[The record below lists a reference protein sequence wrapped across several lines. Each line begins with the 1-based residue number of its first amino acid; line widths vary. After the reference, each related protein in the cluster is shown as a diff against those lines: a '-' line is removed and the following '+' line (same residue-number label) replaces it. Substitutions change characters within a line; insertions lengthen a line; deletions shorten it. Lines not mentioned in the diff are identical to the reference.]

1 QAETK
6 GAANTA
12 PAFAGRI
19 NELHYDNDGGDVGE
33 FIEIRTDAGTDVSG
47 ATVELLNGNGG
58 VVYNTLD
65 LPSATMT
72 SDGTFDYYVFNLP
85 TNGLQNGSPDG
96 LALINN
102 GSVVEF
108 LSYEGTFTASAGT
121 AVGLTSTDIGVAE
134 GGGTQIGE
142 SLQRWDGEMWDA
154 PRAETKGFDN
164 ASTVPLNARI
174 NEIHYDNVGGDVGE
188 FVEVRTDAGAD
199 ASLITLEFVNG
210 NDGGVYT
217 TLSLADATSTS
228 DGTFDYY
235 VFDLRPNG
243 LQNGPDGIALANDGA
258 LVEFLSYEGSFT
270 AINGVAAGVTSTD
283 IGVAESAS
291 TPIGLSVQRLDG
303 DMWDAP
309 RAETKG
315 ADNTPPPAPTLISA
329 IQGSGSESPL
339 LGSAVTV
346 SAVVTGLVNNGFFVQ
361 EEAADSDG
369 DASTS
374 EGIFV
379 FTGGAPTV
387 VAGDQVTLS
396 GTVEEFFGETQ
407 IGGTMILSQATGGII
422 PTPTLIE
429 LSPLGTDFEAV
440 EGMLVEVTSGVAGV
454 NLEVIENFNLDRFGE
469 ITISA
474 GRQTQPTQIFDPQDQ
489 AAEVAQLAQ
498 ENLNNR
504 LGIDDGV
511 GGSNPDAFAYL
522 PSNVGD
528 NGNGILDAGDTF
540 TADGQTV
547 RLGAEL
553 TNNPIGIMRFN
564 FGEYKLSAQNTL
576 EFDESTNNDARP
588 DTPPVVDGALKV
600 GSFNVLNYFTTLDT
614 SANQNSVG
622 PNNLDPRGA
631 ETADQLQR
639 QTDKLVDAIL
649 ATGASAFA
657 LQELENNGFGT
668 DGSPSAIGA
677 LVGAIN
683 AELISQGQ
691 AGTYAFVDP
700 TGGDPAG

>member
-1 QAETK
+1 
-6 GAANTA
+6 
-12 PAFAGRI
+12 
-19 NELHYDNDGGDVGE
+19 
-33 FIEIRTDAGTDVSG
+33 
-47 ATVELLNGNGG
+47 
-58 VVYNTLD
+58 
-65 LPSATMT
+65 
-72 SDGTFDYYVFNLP
+72 
-85 TNGLQNGSPDG
+85 
-96 LALINN
+96 
-102 GSVVEF
+102 
-108 LSYEGTFTASAGT
+108 
-121 AVGLTSTDIGVAE
+121 
-134 GGGTQIGE
+134 
-142 SLQRWDGEMWDA
+142 
-154 PRAETKGFDN
+154 
-164 ASTVPLNARI
+164 
-174 NEIHYDNVGGDVGE
+174 
-188 FVEVRTDAGAD
+188 
-199 ASLITLEFVNG
+199 
-210 NDGGVYT
+210 
-217 TLSLADATSTS
+217 
-228 DGTFDYY
+228 
-235 VFDLRPNG
+235 
-243 LQNGPDGIALANDGA
+243 
-258 LVEFLSYEGSFT
+258 
-270 AINGVAAGVTSTD
+270 
-283 IGVAESAS
+283 AESGS

-303 DMWDAP
+303 DIWDAP

-387 VAGDQVTLS
+387 VVGDQVTLS

-407 IGGTMILSQATGGII
+407 IGGTTILSQATGGII

-440 EGMLVEVTSGVAGV
+440 EGMLVEVTSGVADV

-614 SANQNSVG
+614 SANQDSVG

-677 LVGAIN
+677 LVDAIN

-700 TGGDPAG
+700 TGGDPAGFIGTDAITTGIIYDTAALSLTKSDVLVFAEASAADTFAIAEVLNPFASSDDQVGDFQRNRPAVAATFEEIASGESFTMVSTHFKSKGDSNLGDVIADAQAALDSGAVPAVDVPAVEQAILDLRADPNFDQGDGQAFWNQVRADASAELAEWLETTYAPGDPDILILGDYNAYSQEDPVTTLRDDEGYRDLLGEFIGVEDAYSFVFDGQQGSLDQAMATESLFDQVKGVAEWHINADEPDLLDYSDGDFFSDDVFAASDHDPVIIGLDLNTDMV